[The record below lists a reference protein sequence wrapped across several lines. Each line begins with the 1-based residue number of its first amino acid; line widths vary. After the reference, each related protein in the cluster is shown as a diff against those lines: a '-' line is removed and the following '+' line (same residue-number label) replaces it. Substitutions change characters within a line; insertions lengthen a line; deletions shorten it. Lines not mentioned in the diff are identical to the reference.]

1 MKMKFKEISIIFSLL
16 FILLISLAVVSA
28 EEISDSENL
37 SLYDNSESIDNDY
50 ENDFN
55 LEAVESDSASQVSD
69 LNEENSNL
77 VGASSPETDISQVSD
92 EILSQN
98 QESSNIISA
107 ESNGYSIS
115 VKNISANE
123 GTTVNIVANVYK
135 DNNPVSGG
143 YVLFGLWTA
152 NGNPVAGNASISNG
166 QAVLNITL
174 PKTSELSAYNW
185 ICLAEYFDEN
195 TEYQTNASFLVQIKK
210 IYSTKILASNILG
223 KMGKKVTLV
232 AYVYDDDGYKV
243 NVGTVTFTVNGKSY
257 KVAVKNGKASKT
269 ITSPFVGIYNVKV
282 AYKGVDNYKSSKGSF
297 KLGSDLRIKTVYYK
311 TMSVK
316 KGAKK
321 YFKMTLTNYFTNKR
335 LKYFKM
341 KLKVK
346 INKKTWKTYTVK
358 SNSKGIIKWSTK
370 KLARGTHSVKIKSAY
385 KNFSFNL
392 KSKIIVR

>member
-28 EEISDSENL
+28 EEISDSEDL
-37 SLYDNSESIDNDY
+37 SLYDNLESINNEYD
-50 ENDFN
+50 NDFN

-98 QESSNIISA
+98 PESSNIISA

-152 NGNPVAGNASISNG
+152 NGTPVWEYADVING
-166 QAVLNITL
+166 QAVLNIKL
-174 PKTSELSAYNW
+174 PKASELSAYNW
-185 ICLAEYFDEN
+185 ICLAEYTDDN
-195 TEYQTNASFLVQIKK
+195 GDYTNATFLVQIKK
-210 IYSTKILASNILG
+210 IYSTEILASNILG

-232 AYVYDDDGYKV
+232 ANVYDDEGYKV

>member
-55 LEAVESDSASQVSD
+55 LETVESTSVNQDSNIDEEISD
-69 LNEENSNL
+69 VLE
-77 VGASSPETDISQVSD
+77 SSVPETDISQASD

-143 YVLFGLWTA
+143 YVFFGLWTA
-152 NGNPVAGNASISNG
+152 NGSPVEEIKEVSNG
-166 QAVLNITL
+166 QAVLNIKL
-174 PKTSELSAYNW
+174 PKASELSAYNW
-185 ICLAEYFDEN
+185 ICLAEYTDDN
-195 TEYQTNASFLVQIKK
+195 GDYTNATFLVQIKK
-210 IYSTKILASNILG
+210 IYSTEILASNILG

-232 AYVYDDDGYKV
+232 AYVYDEDGYKV